1 MADDRFSVSQYLEIL
16 SVFISQIPDI
26 QIDGIYGSA
35 TRNAVIAAQRYF
47 GLPQTGS
54 VDEAT
59 WEEIYDQFSGIENT
73 TWRDPQDFPYTSAV
87 LEGTPPRSR
96 YSRTT
101 TMAQYPGTPLRAGG
115 QDPVRQEA
123 PR

>member
-1 MADDRFSVSQYLEIL
+1 MLSIL
-16 SVFISQIPDI
+16 SDFISQIPEI

-35 TRNAVIAAQRYF
+35 TRNAVLAAQRYF

-73 TWRDPQDFPYTSAV
+73 VLRSGETFPQVSGSTA
-87 LEGTPPRSR
+87 PRNR
-96 YSRTT
+96 YSRTST
-101 TMAQYPGTPLRAGG
+101 FTQFPGSDLRPG
-115 QDPVRQEA
+115 QSDPRSQEVVR
-123 PR
+123 